1 MHLLAAT
8 PGQIADGSEAVDLG
22 QTAAEIAVLS
32 AADTEL
38 ACLAAA
44 QKTLLARDPAQPSLR
59 LANLLRLKH
68 NLSVDL
74 YADGVI
80 AHAKLVIVRL
90 LGGRGYWPYGVDR
103 LAEVCRERGI
113 PLALLPGD
121 GRPDDDLA
129 AASTVAPDAL
139 RRLWHYLAEGGPAN
153 AEQFLRYA
161 AHLRGRDTAWR
172 EPQPLLRAG

>member
-1 MHLLAAT
+1 PPRSRREEAMHLLAAT
-8 PGQIADGSEAVDLG
+8 PGQIADGTEAVDLG
-22 QTAAEIAVLS
+22 QTSAEIVVLS

-44 QKTLLARDPAQPSLR
+44 QKALIGRDPARPSLR

-68 NLSVDL
+68 NLSVDF

-103 LAEVCRERGI
+103 LTEICRDAGI
-113 PLALLPGD
+113 PLPLLPGD
-121 GRPDDDLA
+121 DRPDDELA
-129 AASTVAPDAL
+129 RASSVPPDAL
-139 RRLWHYLAEGGPAN
+139 RRLWRYLAEGGPAN
-153 AEQFLRYA
+153 
-161 AHLRGRDTAWR
+161 
-172 EPQPLLRAG
+172 